1 MWDESSG
8 ASHVMERRISNRFV
22 IINNPT
28 DQEMETI
35 SEGLRVYDSQQPFG
49 ELDVPYN
56 DINLVLR
63 DLDGNVVGGIITSMK
78 TGVMHLE
85 VLWIDERYRGLGY
98 GRDLVLEAE
107 KIGKANGYT
116 TSQTWT
122 FSFQGPEFY
131 KAIGYKVIGICD
143 VYPDNITEFVFMKRL
158 DNTWRGLEKKDRT
171 RPDDKFKGFTIS
183 EDKSEDAMKV
193 LDKGLGG
200 YVKEQAGESLKKY
213 PGIRVKLAIKDD
225 DQIIGG
231 ISAFTAIGVLHIELM
246 WVNERFRGQGLGRR
260 LLTEAEKIAKEK
272 GAVSGLTWVLSFNSP
287 EFFQKCGYE
296 VFGVSDGYPDPV
308 KEYYLKKRL

>member
-1 MWDESSG
+1 MD
-8 ASHVMERRISNRFV
+8 RRISSRFV
-22 IINNPT
+22 IIDNPT
-28 DQEMETI
+28 DKEMEVI
-35 SEGLRVYDSQQPFG
+35 SEGLRIYVSQQPYG

-63 DLDGNVVGGIITSMK
+63 DHDGNVVGGVITSMK

-107 KIGKANGYT
+107 RIGKAKGYAA
-116 TSQTWT
+116 SQTWT

-131 KAIGYKVIGICD
+131 KAIGYKVIGICN
-143 VYPDNITEFVFMKRL
+143 VYPDNITEFVFMKKL
-158 DNTWRGLEKKDRT
+158 DDTWQDHEKEGGKGKDGRV
-171 RPDDKFKGFTIS
+171 KEFTIS
-183 EDKSEDAMKV
+183 ENKSEDAMRV
-193 LDKGLGG
+193 LNKGLGG
-200 YVKEQAGESLKKY
+200 YVKEKAGESIEKY
-213 PGIRVKLAIKDD
+213 PGFRVKLVVKDD

-231 ISAFTAIGVLHIELM
+231 LSAFTAIGVLHIELM
-246 WVNERFRGQGLGRR
+246 WVDERFRGQGLGRR
-260 LLTEAEKIAKEK
+260 LLTKAEKIAKEK

-296 VFGVSDGYPDPV
+296 VFGVSSGYPDPIR
-308 KEYYLKKRL
+308 EYYLNKRF